1 MYKTIVLALDGSEGA
16 ADALPHAVNLA
27 RRDAATLVI
36 AHARTHALETSQE
49 AMLEQTV
56 EGLRSGG
63 IDAVLEIRTSL
74 VEEVA
79 SFLGDVATEANAD
92 LIVIAG
98 RGRSALA
105 GAVLGSVTRGYCMW
119 RHAPY
124 WSCRCTRMSQPERR
138 ASRLPAVPRAEPA
151 GAPGPPFSV
160 MRDAAFAP
168 GSVIEEDHG
177 PQRSSGGVSD
187 ECDPARL

>member
-1 MYKTIVLALDGSEGA
+1 MYKTIVLALDESDGSVA
-16 ADALPHAVNLA
+16 ALPYAVNLA

-49 AMLEQTV
+49 EMLNQTV

-63 IDAVLEIRTSL
+63 IDTVLEIRTSL

-79 SFLGDVATEANAD
+79 DFLSDVATEADAD

-105 GAVLGSVTRGYCMW
+105 GRCWAVSRSGYCTW
-119 RHAPY
+119 RRAPY
-124 WSCRCTRMSQPERR
+124 WSCRCTTDVATGR
-138 ASRLPAVPRAEPA
+138 AGESAAR
-151 GAPGPPFSV
+151 GA
-160 MRDAAFAP
+160 MR
-168 GSVIEEDHG
+168 
-177 PQRSSGGVSD
+177 
-187 ECDPARL
+187 

>member
-1 MYKTIVLALDGSEGA
+1 MYKTIVLALDESEGSA
-16 ADALPHAVNLA
+16 AALPYAVNLA
-27 RRDAATLVI
+27 RRDASTLVI

-49 AMLEQTV
+49 AMLKQTV

-79 SFLGDVATEANAD
+79 NFLSDVATEADAD

-105 GAVLGSVTRGYCMW
+105 GAVLGSVTQRLL
-119 RHAPY
+119 HVAP
-124 WSCRCTRMSQPERR
+124 CPV
-138 ASRLPAVPRAEPA
+138 LVVPMHTDVATGKAGQSAA
-151 GAPGPPFSV
+151 GAA
-160 MRDAAFAP
+160 MR
-168 GSVIEEDHG
+168 
-177 PQRSSGGVSD
+177 
-187 ECDPARL
+187 

>member
-1 MYKTIVLALDGSEGA
+1 MYKTIVLALDESDGSA
-16 ADALPHAVNLA
+16 AALPYAVNLA

-56 EGLRSGG
+56 EGLQSGG

-74 VEEVA
+74 VEKVA
-79 SFLGDVATEANAD
+79 DFLSDVATEADAD

-105 GAVLGSVTRGYCMW
+105 GAVLGSVTQRLL
-119 RHAPY
+119 HVAPPPS
-124 WSCRCTRMSQPERR
+124 WSFRCTRTWEPSKPASQLRE
-138 ASRLPAVPRAEPA
+138 VPRAERGCA
-151 GAPGPPFSV
+151 GEPFW
-160 MRDAAFAP
+160 MMWGRGACT
-168 GSVIEEDHG
+168 
-177 PQRSSGGVSD
+177 GV
-187 ECDPARL
+187 P